1 MAEYLAPGVYVEEI
15 ELGSRPIEGV
25 STSTTGFVGVAR
37 RGPVNKPVLVTNF
50 GEYLRFFG
58 GYLGSDYNEKRWLP
72 YAVDGFFA
80 NGGKR
85 AYITRIAK
93 VKPAAGEKPATTT
106 VATVAQAILPD
117 RQVARRTL
125 AKAARA
131 GEQAIDL
138 PYWAGLNVNDVLQLD
153 SGDQAEYVQITGFTD
168 RVQITPSLQR
178 PHAAGV
184 LVMQSSAVLTTLA
197 RSPANTQTAS
207 NIRVDGATLTAN
219 TPYLIDDGNQSE
231 IVQVGAVAA
240 GATAIDITPT
250 LSFNHVAGK
259 GLLQVTVVTGPA
271 TTTLAANAAVGTT
284 LRLSAITGLSPG
296 DWIQIQGNAGSET
309 TQTEVVQLPSSLP
322 SAAPFD
328 VTVSPALQFVHDSG
342 REVRRTI
349 VLTANAAVG
358 ATTLTLSAIT
368 GLSPGDWIQIQ
379 GNAGSETEF
388 VQLSSPL
395 PSATPFNVTV
405 SPPLKF
411 AHRSG
416 REVRRTTLGTTVLA
430 TLVNSIRL
438 NAVTGL
444 NAGDTLILQ
453 DGINTEFVQIVG
465 AISGTDVTIT
475 SPLRFVHASGINIRK
490 VLSPTPTLT
499 LTYPSPN
506 QANQGDLKLIL
517 SSRTGLSSGSV
528 LELLDGAQTEYVQIA
543 APPVP
548 PLTDPG
554 EIALLRPLRYPH
566 PSGTPV
572 RLLTGTLKI
581 IAGPSDPDPTLY
593 PEVGDWGN
601 QIEIQVD
608 SEYFARTEVTQPVL
622 AGAPALTVASAQGIE
637 TGSILQLPGNRYASV
652 TSVQGNRVFLQG
664 GVPAGITQA
673 DIDDTNNLWKKQVQT
688 VEFAL
693 RFSYDTTTEA
703 FRYLSM
709 GPRHSRYVVNAI
721 NGFSQLVHVEDLQ
734 DTATGALNLPLTT
747 AAWYPGGGKEKD
759 LLTGIGPEVYVG
771 TDSDDAD
778 LRTGLYALLNLTD
791 VSIVAVPG
799 QFDRVI
805 LNGVINHAERARYR
819 IAVLDSAENAKLD
832 DVRVQRSIYDSK
844 YAALYYPWI
853 QIFDPLE
860 KKSVFAPPCG
870 HVCGVYA
877 RTDTEVGVFK
887 APANAVVA
895 QVTGLKYTITQGQQ
909 DILNPRGI
917 NVIRAFSGRG
927 IRIWGARTISSDSL
941 WRYVNVRRL
950 FIFLEQSIDEATQYA
965 VFEPNDVSLWERLRG
980 SVTAF
985 LTTQWRAGALQG
997 LTAAQAFF
1005 VKVGLGETMTQD
1017 DIDNGRVIM
1026 LIGVAPVKPA
1036 EFVIFR
1042 ITQMPRGIIA

>member
-1 MAEYLAPGVYVEEI
+1 MPEYLAPGVYVEEI

-37 RGPVNKPVLVTNF
+37 RGPVNKPVLATNF

-58 GYLGSDYNEKRWLP
+58 GYLGSDYKEKRWLP

-80 NGGKR
+80 NGGQR
-85 AYITRIAK
+85 VYITRTAK
-93 VKPAAGEKPATTT
+93 IKPAAGEPANTP

-153 SGDQAEYVQITGFTD
+153 SGAQAEYVQVTGFMD
-168 RVQITPSLQR
+168 RVQITPSLQQD
-178 PHAAGV
+178 HAEGV
-184 LVMQSSAVLTTLA
+184 GVFVKQLSPDPPLTLAVL
-197 RSPANTQTAS
+197 PANTKGAS
-207 NIRVDGATLTAN
+207 NIRVGATLPGNNA
-219 TPYLIDDGNQSE
+219 YLIDDGNQSE
-231 IVQVGAVAA
+231 IIQVGTVAA

-250 LSFNHVAGK
+250 LNFSHVGGK
-259 GLLQVTVVTGPA
+259 SLRQATVATGPA
-271 TTTLAANAAVGTT
+271 TTTLAADAATSIQ
-284 LRLSAITGLSPG
+284 LAAITGLNPN
-296 DWIQIQGNAGSET
+296 DWIQIQGNAGLET
-309 TQTEVVQLPSSLP
+309 AQ
-322 SAAPFD
+322 
-328 VTVSPALQFVHDSG
+328 
-342 REVRRTI
+342 
-349 VLTANAAVG
+349 
-358 ATTLTLSAIT
+358 
-368 GLSPGDWIQIQ
+368 
-379 GNAGSETEF
+379 TEF
-388 VQLSSPL
+388 VQLPATLPQTSPF
-395 PSATPFNVTV
+395 TVTV

-411 AHRSG
+411 AHNSG
-416 REVRRTTLGTTVLA
+416 REVRRTTLGTTVVA

-438 NAVTGL
+438 NATGL
-444 NAGDTLILQ
+444 LAGGDILILQ
-453 DGINTEFVQIVG
+453 DVSNTEFVQIGVQIG
-465 AISGTDVTIT
+465 AISGPDVAIAT
-475 SPLRFVHASGINIRK
+475 PLRFVHPAGINIRN
-490 VLSPTPTLT
+490 VLNPTTTATLT
-499 LTYPSPN
+499 VAADQDS
-506 QANQGDLKLIL
+506 LKLTL
-517 SSRTGLSSGSV
+517 NSRNGLLDGSV
-528 LELLDGAQTEYVQIA
+528 LEILDGAQTEYVQIVV
-543 APPVP
+543 VP
-548 PLTDPG
+548 AGTTLTGAG
-554 EIALLRPLRYPH
+554 EVTLLRPLRYPH

-601 QIEIQVD
+601 QIGIQVD

-622 AGAPALTVASAQGIE
+622 AGAPALTVATAQGIE
-637 TGSILQLPGNRYASV
+637 TGSVLQLPGKRYASV

-688 VEFAL
+688 VEFTL

-709 GPRHSRYVVNAI
+709 DPRHSRYVVNAI
-721 NGFSQLVHVEDLQ
+721 NGSSQLVHVEDLQ
-734 DTATGALNLPLTT
+734 DTITGTLNLPLTT
-747 AAWYPGGGKEKD
+747 AAWYPGGGKD
-759 LLTGIGPEVYVG
+759 LLTGIGAEVYVG

-778 LRTGLYALLNLTD
+778 RRTGLYALLNLTD

-799 QFDRVI
+799 QSDRVI

-819 IAVLDSAENAKLD
+819 IAVLDSAENATLD
-832 DVRVQRSIYDSK
+832 AVRVQRSLYDSK

-895 QVTGLKYTITQGQQ
+895 QVTGLQRTITQGQQ

-917 NVIRAFSGRG
+917 NVVRAFSGRG

-1042 ITQMPRGIIA
+1042 ITQMPRGTIA